1 MAVRAIRGA
10 TCVSADNAVEI
21 RAAVGELLT
30 AMLTENDVTADD
42 LVSILF
48 TATPDIV
55 STFPATAARQ
65 MGLTDVPLMCAQELA
80 VADAMPRVVRVMMH
94 TETPRSRREIRH
106 PYLRGTDRLRA
117 DPEDDG

>member
-10 TCVSADNAVEI
+10 TSVSADDAAEL

-30 AMLTENDVTADD
+30 AMLTENDVAVDD
-42 LVSILF
+42 LISILF
-48 TATPDIV
+48 TATPDLV

-65 MGLTDVPLMCAQELA
+65 MGLTDVPLMCAQELG
-80 VADAMPRVVRVMMH
+80 VTGAMPRVVRVMMH
-94 TETPRSRREIRH
+94 TESARSRRDIRH
-106 PYLRGTDRLRA
+106 PYLRGTDRLRS